1 MTYNY
6 HAHTWRCSHASGTEE
21 AYIQRAIACGI
32 THMGFSDHIPH
43 RFPDGYESYFRIPE
57 AQVQDYFATLSAL
70 REKYRGQIDLKI
82 GFEMEYY
89 PLYFRDMLRR
99 AQEWGCE
106 YLILGQHF
114 VGNEHPSGAY
124 TGAANGSEADLRE
137 YVACVLAALET
148 GVFTYVAHP
157 DIFRFRGDAKVYRRE
172 MRKICVAAREHQIPL
187 EINFLGIREGR
198 HYPHMTFWQLV
209 GEEGAPVTFGFDSH
223 DAEAAYDGGS
233 LCKAEEMVREYGLR
247 YVGRP
252 ECKSLSL

>member
-21 AYIQRAIACGI
+21 AYIQRAISCGV

-43 RFPDGYESYFRIPE
+43 RFPDGYESYFRISE
-57 AQVQDYFATLSAL
+57 AQVQDYFATISAL
-70 REKYRGQIDLKI
+70 REKYKGQIDLKI

-89 PLYFRDMLRR
+89 PRYFREMLRR
-99 AQEWGCE
+99 AVDWGCE

-114 VGNEHPSGAY
+114 IGNEHPSGVY
-124 TGAANGSEADLRE
+124 TGAANGSEKDLRE
-137 YVACVLAALET
+137 YVSCVLAAMET

-157 DIFRFRGDAKVYRRE
+157 DIFRFRGDLEVYRRE
-172 MRKICVAAREHQIPL
+172 MRKICAASRELWIPL

-198 HYPHMTFWQLV
+198 HYPHAPFWQLV

-223 DAEAAYDGGS
+223 DVDAACDGES
-233 LCKAEEMVREYGLR
+233 LRKAEEMVREYELNYIGK
-247 YVGRP
+247 P
-252 ECKSLSL
+252 EIKPLCL

>member
-21 AYIQRAIACGI
+21 AYIQRAISCGI
-32 THMGFSDHIPH
+32 THMGSSDHIPP

-57 AQVQDYFATLSAL
+57 AQVQDYFATISSL
-70 REKYRGQIDLKI
+70 REKYKGQIDLKI

-89 PLYFRDMLRR
+89 PRYFREMLHR
-99 AQEWGCE
+99 AQDWGCE

-114 VGNEHPSGAY
+114 IGNEHPSGTY
-124 TGAANGSEADLRE
+124 TGAANSSEADLRE
-137 YVACVLAALET
+137 YVACVLAAMET

-157 DIFRFRGDAKVYRRE
+157 DIFRFRGDPGVYCRE
-172 MRKICVAAREHQIPL
+172 MRKICAAARELQIPL
-187 EINFLGIREGR
+187 ELNFLGIREGR
-198 HYPHMTFWQLV
+198 HYPHAPFWQLV

-223 DAEAAYDGGS
+223 DVAAAYDGES
-233 LCKAEEMVREYGLR
+233 LRRAEELVREYGLH

-252 ECKSLSL
+252 ECKRISL